1 MAIDPSN
8 RKPAWATDEY
18 ATRRLMSVCVS
29 PSTAPITIETIAT
42 AHSTPRH
49 SQRVSPNATNS
60 TRVSAPN
67 AATFV
72 HVAMNAVTGVGAP
85 W

>member
-1 MAIDPSN
+1 
-8 RKPAWATDEY
+8 
-18 ATRRLMSVCVS
+18 MSVWVR
-29 PSTAPITIETIAT
+29 PITAPITIETTAT

-49 SQRVSPNATNS
+49 SQRVAPNATCS
-60 TRVSAPN
+60 TRRMAPN

-72 HVAMNAVTGVGAP
+72 QAPMNAVTGVGAP